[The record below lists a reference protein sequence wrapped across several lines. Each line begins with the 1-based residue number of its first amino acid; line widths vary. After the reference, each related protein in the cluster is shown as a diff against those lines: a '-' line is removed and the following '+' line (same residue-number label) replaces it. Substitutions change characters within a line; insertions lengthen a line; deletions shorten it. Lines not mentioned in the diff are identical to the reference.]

1 MEIINQDFIVEDI
14 PSKETLLL
22 IDALFF
28 AVYGW
33 NFEKTKRLKLASLKR
48 WVRLAK
54 KRMTWGDCYRLMS
67 LVERKEKSLWQKF
80 YQKFNYNANRNIFK
94 NKKTS

>member
-1 MEIINQDFIVEDI
+1 MLKQEELNNKTVMDEI

-33 NFEKTKRLKLASLKR
+33 TPDKVKRMSLVSVRR
-48 WVRLAK
+48 WIDYAK
-54 KRMTWGDCYRLMS
+54 KRMTWGDAFKMNML
-67 LVERKEKSLWQKF
+67 LEKKEKPLWKKISLK
-80 YQKFNYNANRNIFK
+80 I
-94 NKKTS
+94 KK